1 MNDSWIWA
9 ILLQLIMLGLNA
21 YFACA
26 EIAVISVNENHL
38 HKMIEEGDK
47 RAAKLK
53 KLTEVPTKFL
63 STIQIAITLSGFLGS
78 AYAADNFADSLIG
91 LLAKIGVPLPRS
103 IAVLIITVLLSYVTL
118 VLGELVPKRLA
129 QTRTEQIALAMAG
142 TLSMVAKI
150 FTPLVWLLTASTNGV
165 LRLLR
170 IDPNQ
175 QDDDVSE
182 EEIRMMV
189 DAGSEKGVIEASEQE
204 MIHNVFAF
212 NDISVE
218 ELCTHRTDVA
228 VLWKDDPVEEWE
240 HVIHESRHSVF
251 PVCGESIDDILG
263 VLSAKDYFRLS
274 REGIS
279 QPEILQKVLRPASFV
294 PNTIKA
300 DVLFRNMKKSGNY
313 FAVVLDEYGGVDG
326 IITLRDLIEQLVGDL
341 NEEEDGERVED
352 IVQLTENSWKIQGLT
367 TLDDVQEALGVP
379 LPVDEYD
386 TFSGYIFGL
395 LGQIPTDNSQFA
407 LDAGPL
413 HITVESVKE
422 HRVGEALVQ
431 LAPQTVNVNAETKS

>member
-26 EIAVISVNENHL
+26 ELAVISVNENHL

-103 IAVLIITVLLSYVTL
+103 IAVLIITILLSYITL

-165 LRLLR
+165 LRLLH

-228 VLWKDDPVEEWE
+228 VLWKEDPVEEWE
-240 HVIHESRHSVF
+240 NVIHESRHSVF

-274 REGIS
+274 REGLS
-279 QPEILQKVLRPASFV
+279 QQEILQKALRPASFV

-422 HRVGEALVQ
+422 HRVEEALVQ